1 MRIDAASAARIVSGT
16 LVGGDGGVVADGI
29 WFDTRSLT
37 AGRAFVAIR
46 AERDGHDHLGDALAA
61 GAPFALVERG
71 RAHPHLPCVEV
82 DDTLAALAA
91 LGGHCRDRLSRSC
104 GNRIVGITGSAGKTS
119 TKQLIGAVLSAGFPG
134 AVAATA
140 SLNNDIG
147 VPVTLVCA
155 PETTPAIVV
164 ELGMRGLG
172 EITRLCA
179 IARPMIGVV
188 TNVGD
193 AHSARVGGRDGVARA
208 KTELAQSL
216 PADGTAILNA
226 DDPRVSAMGG
236 ATRAA
241 VVTYGSA
248 VSAGVRS
255 VIGAMGGA
263 TRAAVVT
270 YGSAVSAGVRFAI
283 ESRDTIGRATA
294 RFTHEGSSATGLVP
308 LVGDHMVANAAAA
321 VAVGL
326 VCGLKL
332 GDAVGALATAEGV
345 GGRGSWSTTGQVRI
359 LDDSYNANSGSMS
372 AALSAL
378 AGSGTGKLFAVFGEM
393 AEIDESERAHRAVA
407 ERATGLG
414 VTVLAH
420 ATTLY
425 GVPAMS
431 LEEIVAVIRA
441 AGPCSVLV
449 KGSRSARTER
459 VVAALM
465 GS

>member
-16 LVGGDGGVVADGI
+16 LVGGDGGLVADGI

-172 EITRLCA
+172 EIARLCA

-236 ATRAA
+236 ATRA
-241 VVTYGSA
+241 T
-248 VSAGVRS
+248 
-255 VIGAMGGA
+255 
-263 TRAAVVT
+263 VVT

-407 ERATGLG
+407 ERAAGLG

>member
-16 LVGGDGGVVADGI
+16 LVGGDGGLVADGI

-172 EITRLCA
+172 EIARLCA

-226 DDPRVSAMGG
+226 DDPRVS
-236 ATRAA
+236 
-241 VVTYGSA
+241 
-248 VSAGVRS
+248 
-255 VIGAMGGA
+255 AMGGA